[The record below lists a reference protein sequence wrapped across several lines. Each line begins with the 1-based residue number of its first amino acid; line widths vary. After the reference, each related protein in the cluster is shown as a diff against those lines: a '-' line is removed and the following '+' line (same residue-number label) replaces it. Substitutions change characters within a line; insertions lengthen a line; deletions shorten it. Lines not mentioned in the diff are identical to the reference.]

1 MERQGFIEVT
11 LRAFRD
17 DETGQYVAHCEE
29 LGVASCG
36 DDLDQA
42 FINIMD
48 AVLLYLHTIEVS
60 GERDRVFSERG
71 ITIDWGE
78 RDTPRS
84 IQARPDE
91 YVSPHRVPVAV

>member
-1 MERQGFIEVT
+1 M
-11 LRAFRD
+11 
-17 DETGQYVAHCEE
+17 
-29 LGVASCG
+29 ASCG

-71 ITIDWGE
+71 ITIGKKFHAGHLE
-78 RDTPRS
+78 VAS
-84 IQARPDE
+84 S
-91 YVSPHRVPVAV
+91 SPG